1 MDDELV
7 WQRALSCVVCNV
19 FQPANGKILACL
31 HVICATC
38 AADEVTREKNSI
50 KCCLCSHV
58 TVHSASAVPIAE
70 ELVPCVPKLYKASG
84 ETLSPR
90 QRSDAGQKTIFPLK
104 RRRSGESSE
113 GEEEVEEDVGSEF
126 DLDIA
131 ERDVKDMTKNVDE
144 EMERIRTEAS
154 LASVVIND
162 AFDRVEVALKEKH
175 QQFLHRLDA
184 IQWKQLEVHE
194 LKQQRLHRLNEKL
207 STLNRLVHALNI
219 DQQREADNDE
229 LSLLV
234 KNNISKV
241 SSSIGTE
248 RLPQQRAQIKAVAQ
262 GSARME
268 MESNLHSLVLI
279 LGGPP
284 VDLAAC
290 EVTPQKVAKI
300 GDVCNVDIAFPTA
313 APGDVAGLIANVYS
327 PFGNTETAALTHV
340 RMDSSIGFKAA
351 VSIHP
356 AAVGKYTLTL
366 ENSASES
373 LRIGLPSRP
382 RDIYLNPQ
390 TCSSRITLSEGN
402 LVAACNKEIHGA
414 TFSTVAAK
422 HGYTEGI
429 HQWIVKIYTLC
440 GYRAYVGVTALPDG
454 REDVTHDSY
463 RASFFN
469 DECRFGF
476 SPDGHHVAKPPISLE
491 YRCPFEDGDVLTITL
506 QCGKFL
512 SIENHRTGLRST
524 LSGIPQKKPLYPA
537 ICFAQEGQRIGFI

>member
-1 MDDELV
+1 M
-7 WQRALSCVVCNV
+7 
-19 FQPANGKILACL
+19 
-31 HVICATC
+31 
-38 AADEVTREKNSI
+38 
-50 KCCLCSHV
+50 
-58 TVHSASAVPIAE
+58 HSASAVPIAE
-70 ELVPCVPKLYKASG
+70 ELLPCVPKLYKASG

-131 ERDVKDMTKNVDE
+131 ERDVKDMTKNIDE

-162 AFDRVEVALKEKH
+162 AFDRVEVALKEKR

-219 DQQREADNDE
+219 DQQQEADNDE

-262 GSARME
+262 ESARKE

-300 GDVCNVDIAFPTA
+300 GDVCNVDIVFPTA
-313 APGDVAGLIANVYS
+313 APGDVAGIIANVYS

-351 VSIHP
+351 VIIHP
-356 AAVGKYTLTL
+356 AAVGKYTITL
-366 ENSASES
+366 ENSVSES

-382 RDIYLNPQ
+382 PDIYLNPQ
-390 TCSSRITLSEGN
+390 TCPSRITLSKDN
-402 LVAACNKEIHGA
+402 LVARCNKETDA
-414 TFSTVAAK
+414 TTPFSTVAAK
-422 HGYTEGI
+422 HGYTEGM
-429 HQWIVKIYTLC
+429 HRWIVKIHNLC
-440 GYRAYVGVTALPDG
+440 GFRAYVGVTALPDG
-454 REDVTHDSY
+454 GEDLTHHSSK

-469 DECRFGF
+469 HECRFGF
-476 SPDGHHVAKPPISLE
+476 SPDGHHVAKPPISLKNG
-491 YRCPFEDGDVLTITL
+491 CLFEDGDVLTITL
-506 QCGKFL
+506 QCGEFL
-512 SIENHRTGLRST
+512 NIENHRTGLQST
-524 LSGIPQKKPLYPA
+524 LSGIPNKKPLYPA
-537 ICFAQEGQRIGFI
+537 ICFRRKGQRIGFI